1 MTSLESQRPVR
12 IAHMP
17 VVQQWIDEN
26 SKGDEEGLRSTQK
39 SSSIVFGVVLWQV
52 TGQLWAMGK
61 NQNRE
66 ASSGVSSTDHL
77 MHKGK

>member
-17 VVQQWIDEN
+17 VVQQWIDGN
-26 SKGDEEGLRSTQK
+26 SKGEEEGLCPTQK
-39 SSSIVFGVVLWQV
+39 SSSIAFGVVLWQV
-52 TGQLWAMGK
+52 MGQLWAMGK

-66 ASSGVSSTDHL
+66 ASSGVSSTAHL